1 MPRRL
6 GSAVAPLRRCKCH
19 RDGGFPKTRGTPKS
33 SKSWDVFSIETHGDL
48 EIPRFR
54 TPDHVNH
61 LTLGDKCYPTRS
73 LEIAR
78 WMISWKIPRKN
89 GWWMMTG
96 RFGTPILGNVQML
109 CCQPWLLSLFFA
121 SPRLLCQPSLSLRAH
136 TVSATNLSN
145 LLKLGIGTETPHTA
159 ALLLQFLQTTA
170 HFGKTQ

>member
-1 MPRRL
+1 MLVYICIYTYIHIQEIVDIYIYEYIHASYTIYKHHVDSDAINSCP
-6 GSAVAPLRRCKCH
+6 AIMACHVDWDQPLRRCKCH

-89 GWWMMTG
+89 GWWWMM
-96 RFGTPILGNVQML
+96 MDDD
-109 CCQPWLLSLFFA
+109 W
-121 SPRLLCQPSLSLRAH
+121 
-136 TVSATNLSN
+136 
-145 LLKLGIGTETPHTA
+145 
-159 ALLLQFLQTTA
+159 
-170 HFGKTQ
+170 